1 MKRMK
6 RRRKMSLSMSNGVS
20 EEGRWKDSILMDARI
35 LYSAASG
42 ARKLLQFIV
51 YDFTTHC
58 LCRRTIFVLAC
69 SHNLFADMDE
79 PDEGRQ
85 EGLVGHLREPG
96 QCERSFRQRVVRF
109 RELCTV
115 SLWSAVVAQLGTTIS
130 WRPSNELHQ
139 SFSMHTISCTFMQSN
154 SLPQLLKISV
164 SRDTIF
170 EDSYAQVYHFC
181 HLPPSPIIS
190 HHLPSSPTISHH
202 LPPSPTISHH
212 LPQFSTNLPPSPTIF
227 HHLPPSSTIFHHLPQ
242 FSTIFHYLPPF
253 HTYLFTCILTC
264 THPHIHR
271 S

>member
-20 EEGRWKDSILMDARI
+20 EEGRRKDRILMVHIYYI
-35 LYSAASG
+35 L
-42 ARKLLQFIV
+42 RHLVPENCFQFIV

-58 LCRRTIFVLAC
+58 LCKGTIFVLAC

-85 EGLVGHLREPG
+85 EGLIGCLREPG
-96 QCERSFRQRVVRF
+96 QCERSFRQKVVRF

-130 WRPSNELHQ
+130 WRPCNELHQ

-154 SLPQLLKISV
+154 SLPQLLNISV

-181 HLPPSPIIS
+181 HLPPSS
-190 HHLPSSPTISHH
+190 TISHH
-202 LPPSPTISHH
+202 LSPS
-212 LPQFSTNLPPSPTIF
+212 FTIF
-227 HHLPPSSTIFHHLPQ
+227 HHLPPSFTISHH
-242 FSTIFHYLPPF
+242 FPPF
-253 HTYLFTCILTC
+253 HAYLFTCILTC